1 MLIERLPR
9 EKAMP
14 SADSATASDEVG
26 VSAAVV
32 VSIAVSSA
40 ADSSLSAID
49 RSVAAPPQDIRRMDA
64 IKTVSTL
71 PDLNIPFNH
80 PASIRI

>member
-1 MLIERLPR
+1 MIQIVIADGRAERVVIS
-9 EKAMP
+9 AMR
-14 SADSATASDEVG
+14 AR
-26 VSAAVV
+26 AAQ
-32 VSIAVSSA
+32 ANQ
-40 ADSSLSAID
+40 AID

-64 IKTVSTL
+64 IKTMSPL

>member
-1 MLIERLPR
+1 
-9 EKAMP
+9 MP
-14 SADSATASDEVG
+14 SADSAAASDEIG

-32 VSIAVSSA
+32 VFIAVSSA
-40 ADSSLSAID
+40 ADSSLPAID
-49 RSVAAPPQDIRRMDA
+49 RSVAAPPQDIRSMDA
-64 IKTVSTL
+64 IKTMSPL